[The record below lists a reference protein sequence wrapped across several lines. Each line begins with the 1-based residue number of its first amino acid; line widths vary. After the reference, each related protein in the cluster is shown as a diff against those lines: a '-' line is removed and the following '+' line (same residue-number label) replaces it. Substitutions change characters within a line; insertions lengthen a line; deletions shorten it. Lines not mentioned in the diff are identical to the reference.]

1 MFFAAH
7 LWGSQSRGSKSSA
20 RRSEETSGPEKPRL
34 SSAHSCANETVD
46 GGAARP
52 GRLMGG
58 FNKRT
63 KTEVKNVERL
73 PPTKTNN
80 RDYLTHTSLP
90 PAAAPSGDARAQ
102 QPPSVECLTFTIWSS
117 SSRESRASALPLS
130 SLMLVGATVCER
142 REY

>member
-1 MFFAAH
+1 MFFSAH
-7 LWGSQSRGSKSSA
+7 LWGSPSRSA
-20 RRSEETSGPEKPRL
+20 TFKEQRSEETSGLEKPRL

-52 GRLMGG
+52 GRLMGC

-63 KTEVKNVERL
+63 KTEVKNVERR

-80 RDYLTHTSLP
+80 GDYLTHTSFP
-90 PAAAPSGDARAQ
+90 PAAAPSGDARPQ
-102 QPPSVECLTFTIWSS
+102 QPPSVECLTFTFFWSS

-130 SLMLVGATVCER
+130 SLMLVGATV
-142 REY
+142 